1 MGRPGV
7 CVGERQRWWHNQSGG
22 GGGTGTQGSTETT
35 KLAGGGSPAAFSMLE
50 YWLLEDDVGHREF
63 RRVYTSLP
71 QTLNNATPTEEYYGI
86 GLRTGRGIT
95 QFAQAETVAPQI

>member
-71 QTLNNATPTEEYYGI
+71 QTHSAISTASRLSTLAFHVSP
-86 GLRTGRGIT
+86 
-95 QFAQAETVAPQI
+95 